1 MSGGIEQQLEKNKS
15 LFNEVLDGT
24 KVELTKKNIEMAS
37 QNSINV
43 VNNGFAYDEYFKMG
57 GTVAKMT
64 LQSTKNFKDFVKNRS
79 QDNK

>member
-1 MSGGIEQQLEKNKS
+1 MSETIEQKLQKNKS

-24 KVELTKKNIEMAS
+24 KVELTKKNIEVAA

-64 LQSTKNFKDFVKNRS
+64 LQSTKNYKDFVKNRS
-79 QDNK
+79 QENK

>member
-1 MSGGIEQQLEKNKS
+1 MSGVIEQQLEKNKS

-24 KVELTKKNIEMAS
+24 KVELTKKNIEMAA

-79 QDNK
+79 QENK

>member
-1 MSGGIEQQLEKNKS
+1 MSETIEQKLQKNKS

-24 KVELTKKNIEMAS
+24 KVELNKKNIELAA

-79 QDNK
+79 QENK

>member
-1 MSGGIEQQLEKNKS
+1 MSETIEQKLQKNKS

-24 KVELTKKNIEMAS
+24 KVELTKKNIEMAA

-64 LQSTKNFKDFVKNRS
+64 LQSTKNYKDFVKNRS
-79 QDNK
+79 QENK